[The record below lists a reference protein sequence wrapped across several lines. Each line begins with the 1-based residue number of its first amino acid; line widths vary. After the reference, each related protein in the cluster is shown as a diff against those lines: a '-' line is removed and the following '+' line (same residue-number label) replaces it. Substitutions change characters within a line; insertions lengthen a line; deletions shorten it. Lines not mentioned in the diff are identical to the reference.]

1 MVGARALGILA
12 AATADGD
19 VAEGAAMGPVPA
31 TGFAEVARLGVVVV
45 VVVAELGVGGLATG
59 AGEVL
64 LLRRGRRSSGGL
76 GLGRSTALAGV
87 GGWHVEQ

>member
-1 MVGARALGILA
+1 VGAGALGVLA

-19 VAEGAAMGPVPA
+19 VAECAAMGPVPA
-31 TGFAEVARLGVVVV
+31 TGLAEVARLGVVVV

-64 LLRRGRRSSGGL
+64 LLRRWRRSGRAL
-76 GLGRSTALAGV
+76 GLGRSAALAGV
-87 GGWHVEQ
+87 GRWHVVQ